1 MEQDTVKL
9 LRECD
14 AGVKTAVNSI
24 NEVMDNI
31 KNRDLHRIVTDSL
44 VKHKTIGDSI
54 RSELNCLCESGKS
67 MSTMAKAMTW
77 MKINWKLSESP
88 SDATVAELMYDGC
101 SMGVKSLARYMNQY
115 ENASEHSKKYA
126 KKLIEAE
133 DTLMTDLLT
142 FM

>member
-24 NEVMDNI
+24 NEIMDNV
-31 KNRDLHRIVTDSL
+31 KSRDLHRIMTSSL
-44 VKHKTIGDSI
+44 NEHREIGNSI
-54 RSELNCLCESGKS
+54 HRELNGLCESGKD
-67 MSTMAKAMTW
+67 MSPMAKAMTW
-77 MKINWKLSESP
+77 MKINWKLSEKP
-88 SDATVAELMYDGC
+88 SDTTIAELMYDGC